1 MKFLIFAILIFSSF
15 SITAQAQITPKFV
28 IDEICKV
35 SKIYESKLQNNS
47 TEKRIEPKNEKVD
60 SAQNKSQNNLLKYL
74 TAFTFIVQMLGF
86 IGLGGLVLYEFF
98 LVFSENK
105 EEKIYKDNRKKGKS
119 PLIIQDNL
127 AKLKPINCL
136 NCGAGVPLSEN
147 EMICPNCGTKS
158 KAPENYF
165 DVAHARE
172 AINGKLRDAASYLK
186 RADLLASNWVRL
198 AIGLLVLWLGFSLI
212 MFLVLSYNGNFEPYQ
227 SWFKANVII
236 KTVSKLAVFTWFFW
250 IISLTLGFLSWS
262 PRLRKTLPT
271 IEFND
276 KLGTIETANCSNCGG
291 AISYQ
296 SNDLATVCGYC
307 GVETYRA
314 KLAWKLKNLTNS
326 AHEKANFSLIEAK
339 KYAEDAIEEIWGTPK
354 VLMFLLI
361 LVAVIF
367 GGFGL
372 ISAVGG

>member
-1 MKFLIFAILIFSSF
+1 MKIFSLAILIY
-15 SITAQAQITPKFV
+15 FV
-28 IDEICKV
+28 
-35 SKIYESKLQNNS
+35 LNS
-47 TEKRIEPKNEKVD
+47 E
-60 SAQNKSQNNLLKYL
+60 LLKHS
-74 TAFTFIVQMLGF
+74 TAITFFLQAVGF
-86 IGLGGLVLYEFF
+86 VALCSLVIYEFF
-98 LVFSENK
+98 AVFSENK

-119 PLIIQDNL
+119 PLIVADNL
-127 AKLKPINCL
+127 AKLKPINCQS
-136 NCGAGVPLSEN
+136 CGAGVPLREN
-147 EMICPNCGTKS
+147 ELICPNCGTKS
-158 KAPENYF
+158 HAPENYF

-172 AINGKLRDAASYLK
+172 AINGKLRDATVYLK
-186 RADLLASNWVRL
+186 RADWLASNWTR
-198 AIGLLVLWLGFSLI
+198 AAMGLLVLWLSFSLI
-212 MFLVLSYNGNFEPYQ
+212 MFFVLSYNGNFEPYQ
-227 SWFKANVII
+227 SWFKANAIDKMI
-236 KTVSKLAVFTWFFW
+236 SRIAVFTWLFW
-250 IISLTLGFLSWS
+250 IISVTLGFLSWS

-276 KLGTIETANCSNCGG
+276 KLGTSETANCSPCGG

-354 VLMFLLI
+354 LLMFLLI

-367 GGFGL
+367 GGLGA
-372 ISAVGG
+372 IGG